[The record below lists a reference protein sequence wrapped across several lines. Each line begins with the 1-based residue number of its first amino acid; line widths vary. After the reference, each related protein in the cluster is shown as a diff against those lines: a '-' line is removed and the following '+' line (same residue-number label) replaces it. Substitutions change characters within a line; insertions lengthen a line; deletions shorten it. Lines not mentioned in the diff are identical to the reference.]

1 MDKRQHDIFYN
12 VAPNKKDRMDCL
24 FDQSERRNF
33 QQIIEEEGINLRLD
47 FTLEAQTQLRLFP
60 EFDDQDDDVSANSDS
75 GKHARSKQRLLQTFD
90 DKPTHLRRF
99 SQPHMD
105 EPNNLR

>member
-47 FTLEAQTQLRLFP
+47 FTLEA
-60 EFDDQDDDVSANSDS
+60 
-75 GKHARSKQRLLQTFD
+75 
-90 DKPTHLRRF
+90 
-99 SQPHMD
+99 
-105 EPNNLR
+105 